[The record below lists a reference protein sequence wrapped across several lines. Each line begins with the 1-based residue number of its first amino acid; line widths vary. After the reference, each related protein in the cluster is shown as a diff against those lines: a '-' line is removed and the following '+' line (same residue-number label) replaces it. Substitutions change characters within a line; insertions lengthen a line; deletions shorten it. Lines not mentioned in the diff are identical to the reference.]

1 MPHTRRRNHENSHK
15 ELCCQPSHP
24 VPSHLKCS
32 LPTHVNLP
40 LGKHPYDISMRRSQ
54 IRWLQEPKPVGKSVQ
69 KFQSAKSWVA
79 GLISKRQH
87 HALICNFRSQET
99 NSCNDQAPAPCVS
112 RSDRLF
118 HHGPLQNT
126 LPQSAVM
133 WSTGA
138 QGDCEGSYLN
148 HFCWLPQLSDNALLA
163 VCTKILGNPTASMFS
178 SDSVCPFPF
187 CLILER
193 SHSKMQLQ

>member
-1 MPHTRRRNHENSHK
+1 MPHTRRKNHENSHK

-54 IRWLQEPKPVGKSVQ
+54 IRWLQEPKPCRNFSLPSHELRDW
-69 KFQSAKSWVA
+69 FQRDSTMLWFVTSEARKPIPVMT
-79 GLISKRQH
+79 RH
-87 HALICNFRSQET
+87 PPHASPGQTDSFT
-99 NSCNDQAPAPCVS
+99 T
-112 RSDRLF
+112 
-118 HHGPLQNT
+118 GPLQNT
-126 LPQSAVM
+126 LPQSAAM

>member
-1 MPHTRRRNHENSHK
+1 MPCTRRKNHENSHK
-15 ELCCQPSHP
+15 ELCQPSHP

-32 LPTHVNLP
+32 FPTHVNLP

-54 IRWLQEPKPVGKSVQ
+54 IRWLQEPKPVGKYVQ

-87 HALICNFRSQET
+87 HALIVTSEARKPIPVMTRHPPHASPGQTDSFT
-99 NSCNDQAPAPCVS
+99 T
-112 RSDRLF
+112 
-118 HHGPLQNT
+118 GPLQNT
-126 LPQSAVM
+126 LPQSAAM

-163 VCTKILGNPTASMFS
+163 VCTKILGSPTASMFRP
-178 SDSVCPFPF
+178 DTVCPFPF
-187 CLILER
+187 CLILEW